1 MTVARVEYQ
10 NKLEQYYGSAPG
22 AVKTVMNFGGAYDL
36 IRDLLHEVTGNPNK
50 VAGKGADYIKAGQDV
65 AAIAQAV
72 DAARAATPSW
82 SGTGREQFD
91 AKINEHLDRIGE
103 LATAIAKTDEILQA
117 AAQACV
123 QGANLI
129 VDIVTMVIKW
139 CVKSFLAALATSWCS
154 FGATVAAWIGANVA
168 RGIQA
173 FQKIMSA
180 LQKLG
185 AFLQKLAG
193 LLKKLA
199 EILAK
204 VKKILQVLQVVLQV
218 TDQGDSR
225 LGRLVSR
232 GVTGIDRV
240 TSTIDMFDR
249 ATGGTGIPTD
259 GASKTAIDSLT
270 AK

>member
-1 MTVARVEYQ
+1 
-10 NKLEQYYGSAPG
+10 
-22 AVKTVMNFGGAYDL
+22 
-36 IRDLLHEVTGNPNK
+36 
-50 VAGKGADYIKAGQDV
+50 
-65 AAIAQAV
+65 
-72 DAARAATPSW
+72 
-82 SGTGREQFD
+82 
-91 AKINEHLDRIGE
+91 
-103 LATAIAKTDEILQA
+103 
-117 AAQACV
+117 
-123 QGANLI
+123 
-129 VDIVTMVIKW
+129 
-139 CVKSFLAALATSWCS
+139 
-154 FGATVAAWIGANVA
+154 
-168 RGIQA
+168 
-173 FQKIMSA
+173 
-180 LQKLG
+180 
-185 AFLQKLAG
+185 
-193 LLKKLA
+193 LKKLA